1 MIRLRSLT
9 ILFFLS
15 GLLVISCSENT
26 KSGMMPVTTE
36 SALALELYETGL
48 LAHDFLK
55 TELARH
61 NLKLAI
67 EEDPD
72 FFMAHFWIYWM
83 TSKDRKE
90 LVEQALQTKGPL
102 TEAEAEIKTALRYI
116 RDGQS
121 EKAVQHLRNAVEL
134 YPADPYVQRI
144 LYSYQ
149 FFYIEDLNAAVS
161 SMREAIQHNPDYPL
175 VYNLLGYALMDMDN
189 FKEAEKAF
197 DKYIELA
204 PEQGNPYDSK
214 GDFFMGTGQYEKAYQ
229 SYMKAVELDPHFT
242 VSRKKAEKA
251 LKMMEEPTE

>member
-1 MIRLRSLT
+1 MIRLRILT

-26 KSGMMPVTTE
+26 KNGMMPVTTD

-55 TELARH
+55 TELAKH

-90 LVEQALQTKGPL
+90 LVERALQTKAPL
-102 TEAEAEIKTALRYI
+102 TEAESEIKTALRYI
-116 RDGQS
+116 REGQS
-121 EKAVQHLRNAVEL
+121 EKAVRHLRNAVAL

-149 FFYIEDLNAAVS
+149 FFYIKDLNAAVA
-161 SMREAIQHNPDYPL
+161 SMREAIEHNPDYPL
-175 VYNLLGYALMDMDN
+175 AYNLLGYALMDLDN
-189 FKEAEKAF
+189 FKEAERAF
-197 DKYIELA
+197 DNYTQLA
-204 PEQGNPYDSK
+204 PDQGNPYDSK
-214 GDFFMGTGQYEKAYQ
+214 GDYYMATGQYEKAYE
-229 SYMKAVELDPHFT
+229 SYMKAVELDPHFA

-251 LKMMEEPTE
+251 LKMMEEPAE